1 MNNHS
6 NVSSEPN
13 GKVGELLHRIT
24 DDVKT
29 IARGEVELARIEIE
43 RTAKSAAADAAIV
56 LLGGIVALI
65 GLGLLCVVAVVAL
78 EPLIEPLWL
87 RLLIMSVVYLAVGGG
102 LAGVFAKKL
111 GHDIKPDLDLPK
123 REAQQTVDAVK
134 HGLSAD
140 RKGAHH
146 A

>member
-1 MNNHS
+1 MNTHIYE
-6 NVSSEPN
+6 SSAPN

-29 IARGEVELARIEIE
+29 IARDEVELARMEIE
-43 RTAKSAAADAAIV
+43 STAKRAAADAAVV

-78 EPLIEPLWL
+78 EPLISPLWL
-87 RLLIMSVVYLAVGGG
+87 RLLIMSVVYLVAGGA
-102 LAGVFAKKL
+102 LAGGFAKKL
-111 GHDIKPDLDLPK
+111 GHDVKPDLDLPK

-134 HGLSAD
+134 HGLQ
-140 RKGAHH
+140 KEPHH

>member
-1 MNNHS
+1 MNTNPTAP
-6 NVSSEPN
+6 SEPN

-29 IARGEVELARIEIE
+29 IARDEVELARMEIE

-87 RLLIMSVVYLAVGGG
+87 RLLLMSIVYL
-102 LAGVFAKKL
+102 LAGGSVAGAFAKKL

-134 HGLSAD
+134 AGLRAD
-140 RKGAHH
+140 RKDPDH